1 MKKRSKI
8 VLAVLVL
15 AVVAGAVGANR
26 MLKSKEAVEVELHTI
41 ASKDIASIIQA
52 SGKIRPK
59 RMVDVSAAV
68 SGKVLEVA
76 VKEGDTVHQGQLLLR
91 IDPKPFQTQVQQLE
105 AAIESARAMLEQLQ
119 ASVRQSGQERERLEH
134 LFAQELVSLN
144 DVQKARTTDDVEKA
158 RVRGAQ
164 QELVRLG
171 ANLSEARHE
180 LEKVD
185 VLADIDGTVVELNI
199 EAGENAFVG
208 AFNNPATVLITI
220 ADLAVIEAEVEV
232 DETEAV
238 LARPGQSAEVE
249 VDAHPGW
256 VFHGRVAEVGH
267 SPLRLQTGGER
278 EGTAFK
284 VKISVLDAIA
294 EVRPGLTCSAKIKTA
309 DRPGSLALPIQAL
322 TLRKP
327 DGTEAKTPAGAASD
341 GDLVQ
346 AASPRH
352 EPEVGGTAAADPHVP
367 ENGNPAGGPIKK
379 KDEKGKVEGVF
390 VVREGVATFQPVTVG
405 ITGEKDFEILSG
417 LSKGDV
423 IVTGP
428 FKALRTLKTGDHV
441 KAAAKREKKPG
452 EPDEEGD
459 EPEAAKDGAAGA

>member
-1 MKKRSKI
+1 
-8 VLAVLVL
+8 
-15 AVVAGAVGANR
+15 
-26 MLKSKEAVEVELHTI
+26 
-41 ASKDIASIIQA
+41 
-52 SGKIRPK
+52 
-59 RMVDVSAAV
+59 
-68 SGKVLEVA
+68 
-76 VKEGDTVHQGQLLLR
+76 
-91 IDPKPFQTQVQQLE
+91 
-105 AAIESARAMLEQLQ
+105 
-119 ASVRQSGQERERLEH
+119 
-134 LFAQELVSLN
+134 
-144 DVQKARTTDDVEKA
+144 
-158 RVRGAQ
+158 
-164 QELVRLG
+164 
-171 ANLSEARHE
+171 
-180 LEKVD
+180 
-185 VLADIDGTVVELNI
+185 
-199 EAGENAFVG
+199 
-208 AFNNPATVLITI
+208 
-220 ADLAVIEAEVEV
+220 
-232 DETEAV
+232 
-238 LARPGQSAEVE
+238 
-249 VDAHPGW
+249 
-256 VFHGRVAEVGH
+256 
-267 SPLRLQTGGER
+267 
-278 EGTAFK
+278 

-327 DGTEAKTPAGAASD
+327 DGTEAKTTAGAASD

-352 EPEVGGTAAADPHVP
+352 DREAGGTAAADPHVP

-452 EPDEEGD
+452 EPEEEGD
-459 EPEAAKDGAAGA
+459 ESEAAKDGAAGA

>member
-1 MKKRSKI
+1 VKKRSKI

-164 QELVRLG
+164 QELIRLG

-327 DGTEAKTPAGAASD
+327 DGTEAKTTAGAASD

-352 EPEVGGTAAADPHVP
+352 DREAGGTAAADPHVP

-452 EPDEEGD
+452 EPEEEGD
-459 EPEAAKDGAAGA
+459 ESEAAKDGAAGA